1 MTIIYLNIYRG
12 KEIFMQL
19 KQSTKDALDAA
30 LTQAAEEYCAFDA
43 VRKKEE
49 ELFAQE
55 EQLYKKHTD
64 DVRKSSDALLETF
77 KSTMADNAVYKGT
90 YHNET
95 EKKDDARK
103 ALTFAKACAVLKK
116 AVGIYGAQY
125 GAASAQRMICEQQ
138 RGKPT
143 DDKLKNKATE
153 IAQRET
159 NKGVSI
165 RRALYLIPIAV
176 AILFIFIPLLLR
188 PVTSPAF
195 DDFFYAGKTPNV
207 VYFSLFIGI
216 AGLIAT
222 GIFNAFR
229 RKAQKKAIEQYLTQD
244 SGVWKKIG
252 EKNAKLTE
260 FYEEKSAE
268 AKKHSDEY
276 FNIMTLVT
284 QKMVNE
290 IYLKPFPQEFRRSC
304 RGRTIA
310 CNGAG
315 GIAER
320 RIRHSGTPPQR
331 KRKSPGGSAAS
342 CADGK
347 YQYGATPFATK
358 SGRVCEKAS
367 GLRPR
372 TGGICKGAG
381 GCGKRA
387 GAGIRQNGGRKRTA
401 DRICAETGG
410 KRFHHAIGHR
420 FYEAEQLNGTFGGN
434 IYT

>member
-77 KSTMADNAVYKGT
+77 KSTMADNAVYKGS

-195 DDFFYAGKTPNV
+195 DNFFYAGKTPNV

-229 RKAQKKAIEQYLTQD
+229 RKAQKKAIEQYLTKD

-290 IYLKPFPQEFRRSC
+290 IYLKPFPQEFTDLEDLAAGEQLLAT
-304 RGRTIA
+304 GRAESLKDVYDIL
-310 CNGAG
+310 
-315 GIAER
+315 ER
-320 RIRHSGTPPQR
+320 RHNEN
-331 KRKSPGGSAAS
+331 A
-342 CADGK
+342 
-347 YQYGATPFATK
+347 
-358 SGRVCEKAS
+358 KAQ
-367 GLRPR
+367 
-372 TGGICKGAG
+372 AEAQH
-381 GCGKRA
+381 RA
-387 GAGIRQNGGRKRTA
+387 RMESINM
-401 DRICAETGG
+401 
-410 KRFHHAIGHR
+410 
-420 FYEAEQLNGTFGGN
+420 EQLRSQQKAEEYARKQAAYAREQAEYARAQADAAKEQAQALGKMAEESERQTEYARRQAESASTMQSDIDFMKRNN
-434 IYT
+434 